1 MSIEPLPWQ
10 PPETGTAVDTVGDLR
25 WIRLPV
31 PGPLGHIN
39 VWLAPGH
46 RRRVLIDTGMNQPET
61 HAAWQALELSER
73 LDRELEAILVT
84 HHHPDHFGMA
94 AHLAA
99 RYQVPVRM
107 SAPARRAAQGSLLDL
122 AGGGGGGGGALDDYR
137 HAWGVDFEAL
147 LAKAKAAGVYGKLT
161 TGLPDEGAPIT
172 EGERIA
178 ELRDPWRASLHFGHA
193 EGHVCLNWTAASLM
207 ISGDQLLPSIS
218 SNISLYPGAGSQDP
232 LADFF
237 ASLERLSSLAPQT
250 IVLPAHGQPFRGA
263 ASRARQLRAG
273 HDRRLTQVAEFCR
286 QPRGTAAIVGELFG
300 ARNLEG
306 WHSLLAYGETL
317 AHVRYLHSRGVLTRL
332 AANGQVHWQSA

>member
-10 PPETGTAVDTVGDLR
+10 PPATGTPVDSAGDLR

-39 VWLAPGH
+39 VWLAPG
-46 RRRVLIDTGMNQPET
+46 RRHRVLIDTGMKLPET
-61 HAAWQALELSER
+61 HAAWQALEASER
-73 LDRELEAILVT
+73 LEHELEAILVT

-99 RYQVPVRM
+99 RYEVPVRM
-107 SAPARRAAQGSLLDL
+107 SAPARRAAQGSLEDV
-122 AGGGGGGGGALDDYR
+122 AGGGGGALAEYR
-137 HAWGVDFEAL
+137 HTWGVDFEAV
-147 LAKAKAAGVYGKLT
+147 LAKAKAAGVFGKLT
-161 TGLPDEGAPIT
+161 TGLPAAGTPILD
-172 EGERIA
+172 GERIA
-178 ELRDPWRASLHFGHA
+178 ELRDPWHASLHFGHA
-193 EGHVCLNWTAASLM
+193 EGHVCLGWPEGALL

-218 SNISLYPGAGSQDP
+218 SNISLYPGAGSADP

-237 ASLERLSSLAPQT
+237 ASLERLATLAPET

-273 HDRRLTQVAEFCR
+273 HDRRLGQVVEFCR
-286 QPRGTAAIVGELFG
+286 EPRPTGAIVGELFG

-306 WHSLLAYGETL
+306 WNSLLAYGETL
-317 AHVRYLHSRGVLTRL
+317 AHVRYLHSRGALARL
-332 AANGQVHWQSA
+332 AEDDQVHWQRA